1 MKYVAC
7 INDRYY
13 IDSSNRL
20 TEDVTKADL
29 CLNEDLV
36 QHRISSYTWY
46 HATVITAFT
55 GMDRKE
61 FTDKCIKIV
70 RYEEESGNIIR
81 ESINKMCGYFL
92 RIEPYEDG
100 NEPIVYIGR
109 DNNRGIKFLSHNL
122 AEHFDKYVI
131 EKYSFQNISE
141 AIFYFSTYSYDIKDH
156 INKVNR
162 DIITTRHLS
171 DNVSIVICTDNA
183 PDATVDAFN
192 LNLKRG
198 L

>member
-7 INDRYY
+7 INDKYY
-13 IDSSNRL
+13 IDSSNGL
-20 TEDVTKADL
+20 TKDITKAEL
-29 CLNEDLV
+29 CSNEDLV
-36 QHRISSYTWY
+36 RHRIYSYTWY
-46 HATVITAFT
+46 LAEEITAFT
-55 GMDRKE
+55 GMNPKE
-61 FTDKCIKIV
+61 FADKCIKIV

-100 NEPIVYIGR
+100 NEPIVYIGK
-109 DNNRGIKFLSHNL
+109 NNSRGLKFLSHNL
-122 AEHFDKYVI
+122 TEHFDKYVI

-141 AIFYFSTYSYDIKDH
+141 AIFYFSAYSHDIKEH
-156 INKVNR
+156 IINKVNQ

-171 DNVSIVICTDNA
+171 DNVSIVICTDNT
-183 PDATVDAFN
+183 PDTTVSVFN
-192 LNLKRG
+192 LKG

>member
-7 INDRYY
+7 INDKYY
-13 IDSSNRL
+13 IDSSNGL
-20 TEDVTKADL
+20 TEDITKAEL
-29 CLNEDLV
+29 CSNEDLV
-36 QHRISSYTWY
+36 RHRIYSYTWY
-46 HATVITAFT
+46 LAKVITAFT
-55 GMDRKE
+55 GMNPKE
-61 FTDKCIKIV
+61 FADKCIKIV

-100 NEPIVYIGR
+100 NEPIVYIGK
-109 DNNRGIKFLSHNL
+109 NNSRGLKFLSHNL
-122 AEHFDKYVI
+122 AEHFDKYTI

-141 AIFYFSTYSYDIKDH
+141 AIFYFSAYSHDIKEH
-156 INKVNR
+156 IINKVNQ

-171 DNVSIVICTDNA
+171 DNVSIVICTDNT
-183 PDATVDAFN
+183 PDTTVSVFN
-192 LNLKRG
+192 LKG